1 MNTGRYKW
9 TKIAESVT
17 EFQFAA
23 NNMTTI
29 QVADKTITI
38 ARKDKDLFAC
48 ANKCPHAGGII
59 SEGFMDAA
67 GNLVCPLHRYRF
79 NPRNGRNVSGE
90 GYFLKH
96 WPIEQRADGIYI
108 GMEEKGLFGF

>member
-38 ARKDKDLFAC
+38 ARKDKDPLPAQINVRMQ
-48 ANKCPHAGGII
+48 AALSQK
-59 SEGFMDAA
+59 GFMDAA
-67 GNLVCPLHRYRF
+67 GNLVCPYTVI
-79 NPRNGRNVSGE
+79 VSIPE
-90 GYFLKH
+90 RKK
-96 WPIEQRADGIYI
+96 R
-108 GMEEKGLFGF
+108 KR